1 MVADTKS
8 RSDIT
13 KSRSHKIMCP
23 VFGAWCGTLVNRQR
37 LNIARSRINLFTS
50 SPITLTTA
58 PLPSQ
63 TGKNEAIRTLIIMSV
78 SPLPSRASSPAY
90 SDFELD
96 DAQADFT
103 TAFTLR
109 DQPGLAGPVES
120 ITPRD
125 VDDSFKYSSDSE
137 DPFDVPIQEWVTVF
151 PDEYT
156 CYESLAEVLEAL

>member
-1 MVADTKS
+1 M
-8 RSDIT
+8 R
-13 KSRSHKIMCP
+13 P

-50 SPITLTTA
+50 PPIALTAT

-63 TGKNEAIRTLIIMSV
+63 TGKNKAIRTLIVMSA

-96 DAQADFT
+96 DAQANFT
-103 TAFTLR
+103 TTFTLR
-109 DQPGLAGPVES
+109 DQPGLTGPVES

-125 VDDSFKYSSDSE
+125 VDDSSKYSSDSK
-137 DPFDVPIQEWVTVF
+137 DPFDIPIQE
-151 PDEYT
+151 
-156 CYESLAEVLEAL
+156 